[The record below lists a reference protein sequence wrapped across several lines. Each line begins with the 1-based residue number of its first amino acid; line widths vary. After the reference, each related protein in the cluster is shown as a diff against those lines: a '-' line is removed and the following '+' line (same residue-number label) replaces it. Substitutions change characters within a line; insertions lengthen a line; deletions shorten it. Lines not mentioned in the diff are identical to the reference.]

1 MFSTGVNVKDSVNI
15 VNNEEFQIPF
25 QITRDSLYSEGRLQY
40 LKITPMSGILPAK
53 GEQIFW

>member
-1 MFSTGVNVKDSVNI
+1 MFSTGVNVRESVSI

-25 QITRDSLYSEGRLQY
+25 QIMRDSLYSEGRLQH

-53 GEQIFW
+53 DEQIFW